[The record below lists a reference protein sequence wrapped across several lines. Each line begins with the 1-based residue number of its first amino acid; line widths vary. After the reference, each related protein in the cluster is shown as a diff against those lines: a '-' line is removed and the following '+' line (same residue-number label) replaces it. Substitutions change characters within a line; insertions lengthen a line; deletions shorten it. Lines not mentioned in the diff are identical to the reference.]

1 MVYATVMVLLA
12 VINMLTSHGPTLF
25 IWPSIGWG
33 LAHSRHGTR
42 VFPLADRNANVD
54 ALTKY
59 ELRHSGA
66 DKCNESMQRKVP
78 AQ

>member
-1 MVYATVMVLLA
+1 MVLLA
-12 VINMLTSHGPTLF
+12 VINMLKSHGPILF

-33 LAHSRHGTR
+33 LVVSRHGTR
-42 VFPLADRNANVD
+42 VFLLADRKANVD

-66 DKCNESMQRKVP
+66 DKRNESTQRKVP